1 MMTTPIIMKYDDRC
15 LENATHINIMEYGLQ
30 SPVFAII

>member
-15 LENATHINIMEYGLQ
+15 LENATHINIMDSSHLYLQ
-30 SPVFAII
+30 L